1 MVADA
6 LSRRYVLLNTQNTK
20 LLGFEYIKELYLNDN
35 DFGSVYDECKVSAKD
50 WFFRHD
56 GFLFKENKLCV
67 PNCFLRELLVE
78 EAHGGGLM
86 WHFGIS
92 KTLDVLY
99 EHFYWPNMKRDVQRI
114 CDRCITCRQAK
125 YRVMPDGL
133 YTPLPFPKESWVDV
147 SMDFILSLPRSRKG
161 RDSIFVV
168 VDRFSKRAH
177 FIACHKTDDATNIA
191 NLFFREV
198 IPLHGVP
205 RVLCQIEMLS
215 F

>member
-1 MVADA
+1 MI
-6 LSRRYVLLNTQNTK
+6 LVL
-20 LLGFEYIKELYLNDN
+20 YMM
-35 DFGSVYDECKVSAKD
+35 SAK
-50 WFFRHD
+50 FRPRI
-56 GFLFKENKLCV
+56 GFLGMMDFCLRKINCV
-67 PNCFLRELLVE
+67 PNCSLRELLVK

-168 VDRFSKRAH
+168 VDRFSKMAH